1 MARDPRRL
9 RLAAAAAVAAIA
21 ACLLCASAAPAS
33 TSAGALGSALR
44 PTSTRA
50 SIGTTTTDPNAP
62 VPVPASDTPPPGRH
76 LSPHRVIAIAAA
88 LPNVRSARAQYPG
101 SYGGA
106 YLKGPGRW
114 QVSYFS
120 KKGRKEIAQVLI
132 SDANGRVLEAWT
144 GFQVAWTMARGYPGA
159 FGHRVNALY
168 IWIPLTILFVAPFV
182 QWRRPFSLLHLDLL
196 ALSAFSLSLAFF
208 NHGRIYASVPLVY
221 PPLVYLLVRMLVIAG
236 VRRGAADRP
245 PAPGPP
251 LRTWIPVSWLAV
263 AVVFLLGFRVGLN
276 VVDGNVIDVGYAGV
290 IGASRIVHGQS
301 LYGNWPSDNQHGDT
315 YGPVSYE
322 AYVPFERLLG
332 WSGHWDQLP
341 AAHGA
346 AIVFDLL
353 AVALLFLI
361 GRRVRGP
368 TLGIL
373 LAYAW
378 VTYPFTLYAL
388 ESDSNDSLVAVLILG
403 ALMVASRPRARGAM
417 AALAGLAK
425 FAPLALVPLLATHG
439 LHGVSRRR
447 RLAGVAGFTAAFL
460 ITAAIVAI
468 PALTH
473 SSLHTFYERT
483 IAYQANRG
491 SPFSVWGLYG
501 GLGGW
506 QAAVQIA
513 AVLLAIALAVL
524 PRRGDLVG
532 LAAGAAALVI
542 AAQLGIDHWFYLY
555 IPWFFAPAILALLG
569 RFSEPAA
576 RPAAASEPA
585 LSRQLV
591 AA

>member
-1 MARDPRRL
+1 MPPGPRRL
-9 RLAAAAAVAAIA
+9 RLVAPAAAVAIA
-21 ACLLCASAAPAS
+21 TCLVAAPAAPAS
-33 TSAGALGSALR
+33 TSGNAPGSAVGVR
-44 PTSTRA
+44 SPRA
-50 SIGTTTTDPNAP
+50 TTGTTTDANAP
-62 VPVPASDTPPPGRH
+62 VPVPDTAFPPPGRR

-88 LPNVRSARAQYPG
+88 LPKVRSERARYPG

-120 KKGRKEIAQVLI
+120 RKGRKEIAQVLI

-168 IWIPLTILFVAPFV
+168 IWIPLTILFVLPFV
-182 QWRRPFSLLHLDLL
+182 QWRRPFSLVHLDLL

-236 VRRGAADRP
+236 VRRRAADRP
-245 PAPGPP
+245 PSPGPA
-251 LRTWIPVSWLAV
+251 LRMWIPVPWLTV
-263 AVVFLLGFRVGLN
+263 AIVFLIGFRVGLN

-301 LYGNWPSDNQHGDT
+301 LYGHWPSDNQHGDT

-322 AYVPFERLLG
+322 AYVPFEQLLG

-353 AVALLFLI
+353 AIALLFLV

-378 VTYPFTLYAL
+378 VTFPFTLYAL

-403 ALMVASRPRARGAM
+403 ALLVASRPRARGGM
-417 AALAGLAK
+417 AALAGLTK
-425 FAPLALVPLLATHG
+425 FAPLALAPLLATHG
-439 LHGVSRRR
+439 LYGASRRR
-447 RLAGVAGFTAAFL
+447 RLTGVAGFAIAFAV
-460 ITAAIVAI
+460 TAAIVSI

-483 IAYQANRG
+483 FAYQANRG

-506 QAAVQIA
+506 QGAVQVG

-524 PRRGDLVG
+524 PRRADTVG
-532 LAAGAAALVI
+532 LAAAAAAIVI

-569 RFSEPAA
+569 RFSEPAEG
-576 RPAAASEPA
+576 PAAASEPA